1 MPVDASRALL
11 ARLLTDLPEGALIT
25 DAKRRVKHANAGF
38 TAMTG
43 YTESEIRDSNCS
55 FLQGVG
61 TDPATIDSIRTALEA
76 GRTFRGP
83 ILNYRKDGAEF
94 WNFLTIAPL
103 RDEADVI
110 THFVSVQLDVT
121 DFISGHDITRQLLAA
136 ERAHRETASL
146 LLDAARALNRSSS
159 VAETTAT
166 ISDLARSLTDGDHS
180 TVATWDDKRRS
191 LVLTAHSGVV
201 AAAGFRAPV
210 EQPDSSRLDD
220 LDAILRAEAPVA
232 LERESSDTM
241 RALQPELAT
250 STGLAMP
257 IRADEA
263 VLGLLLVGWVDANP
277 APGDSAAGRLGDLA
291 ELAGYAFAKAQIF
304 DEIRWNAVHDPLTR
318 LLNRSVIADTLA
330 TFVER
335 GRAEDTSTAVLYCDV
350 DRFKHINDTLGHD
363 AGDTVL
369 VAVAAALQGAV
380 RLGDI
385 VARMGGDEFAAIL
398 PLSDSVTPEGCATAI
413 ANALRQPLLLE
424 GQLVQSGAAIG
435 IAYGNLAY
443 DDGDDLLKRADMAM
457 YEAKAANLNSYRVF
471 DDVME
476 ERMTSR
482 VNIRAELTRALD
494 SDELTL
500 NYQPLVSARTGE
512 LKSVEALLRWNSPR
526 LGTVSPGVLIP
537 IAEES
542 GQIIELSNW
551 VLDRA
556 LCAIK
561 TLGDVPVGI
570 NISPVHF
577 RQGQFATMVADKL
590 LAANIRPE
598 LLYIEITE
606 GVLISHMDAAKK
618 TITQLRNLGIKVYLD
633 DFGTG
638 YSSLSYLQN
647 FEFDGMKIDKSF
659 LRNLGE
665 RQQATQIMRSVIDL
679 GHSLN
684 LQVVAEGIES
694 DWQARLLQLLNCD
707 ILQGF
712 HFATPMSLDGVQAFR
727 VQQAEALA
735 QVAAAPVALAEV
747 ERLAG

>member
-1 MPVDASRALL
+1 MPVPSAQYESHRVASAREGCLIVDSLPDLPDLDELGAVPVDASRALL

-25 DAKRRVKHANAGF
+25 DAARRVKHANAGF

-43 YTESEIRDSNCS
+43 YTESEIQDSNCS
-55 FLQGVG
+55 FLQGPD

-159 VAETTAT
+159 VAETAAT

-180 TVATWDDKRRS
+180 TVAAWDDKRRS

-210 EQPDSSRLDD
+210 EQPDSGRLDD

-263 VLGLLLVGWVDANP
+263 VLGLLVVGWNDANP

-350 DRFKHINDTLGHD
+350 DRFKHINDSLGHD

-385 VARMGGDEFAAIL
+385 VARMGGDEFVVIL
-398 PLSDSVTPEGCATAI
+398 NQVTGIGDAEHVVNRIRAQLERPITVGDDSVLAELSIGVAIDDAATSTATVAHAASDLLRAADAKMYADKNDRSSRRGEALAAGNIGADDASRAAPRGVLAI
-413 ANALRQPLLLE
+413 DMTRSDWIFDAFSTLADTLVAGYEVLDLLQVLVEYCHDLLETDSAGILLANA
-424 GQLVQSGAAIG
+424 
-435 IAYGNLAY
+435 
-443 DDGDDLLKRADMAM
+443 D
-457 YEAKAANLNSYRVF
+457 
-471 DDVME
+471 
-476 ERMTSR
+476 
-482 VNIRAELTRALD
+482 
-494 SDELTL
+494 DELEVAASTSQDDTVIQAMQLDAVAGPGIESFRTGRVVSVPDLDVDPQRWPAFANTARSLGIHSVYAIPLRLRDSTIGTL
-500 NYQPLVSARTGE
+500 NLMRRQKGDF
-512 LKSVEALLRWNSPR
+512 SPR
-526 LGTVSPGVLIP
+526 
-537 IAEES
+537 
-542 GQIIELSNW
+542 
-551 VLDRA
+551 
-556 LCAIK
+556 
-561 TLGDVPVGI
+561 DV
-570 NISPVHF
+570 
-577 RQGQFATMVADKL
+577 
-590 LAANIRPE
+590 LAAQALADVATI
-598 LLYIEITE
+598 
-606 GVLISHMDAAKK
+606 GMVLPDAAKVQ
-618 TITQLRNLGIKVYLD
+618 T
-633 DFGTG
+633 
-638 YSSLSYLQN
+638 S
-647 FEFDGMKIDKSF
+647 
-659 LRNLGE
+659 GE
-665 RQQATQIMRSVIDL
+665 RTATGGTDL
-679 GHSLN
+679 
-684 LQVVAEGIES
+684 EG
-694 DWQARLLQLLNCD
+694 
-707 ILQGF
+707 
-712 HFATPMSLDGVQAFR
+712 
-727 VQQAEALA
+727 
-735 QVAAAPVALAEV
+735 
-747 ERLAG
+747 

>member
-1 MPVDASRALL
+1 MLKTLQAEGDQKYKVIIAGYLVVFLAVALALTLGDAGQMAPF
-11 ARLLTDLPEGALIT
+11 A
-25 DAKRRVKHANAGF
+25 
-38 TAMTG
+38 
-43 YTESEIRDSNCS
+43 
-55 FLQGVG
+55 VG
-61 TDPATIDSIRTALEA
+61 LVVVCI
-76 GRTFRGP
+76 
-83 ILNYRKDGAEF
+83 
-94 WNFLTIAPL
+94 
-103 RDEADVI
+103 V
-110 THFVSVQLDVT
+110 
-121 DFISGHDITRQLLAA
+121 
-136 ERAHRETASL
+136 ASL
-146 LLDAARALNRSSS
+146 GLFGANHLRLAVENHRLSREGEHLDQ
-159 VAETTAT
+159 
-166 ISDLARSLTDGDHS
+166 
-180 TVATWDDKRRS
+180 K
-191 LVLTAHSGVV
+191 AHS
-201 AAAGFRAPV
+201 
-210 EQPDSSRLDD
+210 
-220 LDAILRAEAPVA
+220 
-232 LERESSDTM
+232 
-241 RALQPELAT
+241 
-250 STGLAMP
+250 
-257 IRADEA
+257 
-263 VLGLLLVGWVDANP
+263 
-277 APGDSAAGRLGDLA
+277 
-291 ELAGYAFAKAQIF
+291 
-304 DEIRWNAVHDPLTR
+304 DPLTGLMNR
-318 LLNRSVIADTLA
+318 VAFNNVLTERSQAHSHGELAILFFDLNR
-330 TFVER
+330 
-335 GRAEDTSTAVLYCDV
+335 
-350 DRFKHINDTLGHD
+350 FKEINDSLGHK
-363 AGDTVL
+363 AGDMLLAEVATVL
-369 VAVAAALQGAV
+369 TENLPGAVA
-380 RLGDI
+380 

-457 YEAKAANLNSYRVF
+457 YEAKAAGLNSYRVF

-526 LGTVSPGVLIP
+526 LGNVSPGVLIP

-542 GQIIELSNW
+542 GQIIELSHW
-551 VLDRA
+551 VLDKA
-556 LCAIK
+556 LHAIK
-561 TLGDVPVGI
+561 TLVDVPVGI

-577 RQGQFATMVADKL
+577 RHNQFATMVADKL

-712 HFATPMSLDGVQAFR
+712 HFATPMSLEAVQEFR
-727 VQQAEALA
+727 AKQADALA
-735 QVAAAPVALAEV
+735 ETTPAAVAAPVETVAEV
-747 ERLAG
+747 TEPERLAG

>member
-1 MPVDASRALL
+1 
-11 ARLLTDLPEGALIT
+11 
-25 DAKRRVKHANAGF
+25 
-38 TAMTG
+38 
-43 YTESEIRDSNCS
+43 
-55 FLQGVG
+55 
-61 TDPATIDSIRTALEA
+61 
-76 GRTFRGP
+76 
-83 ILNYRKDGAEF
+83 
-94 WNFLTIAPL
+94 
-103 RDEADVI
+103 
-110 THFVSVQLDVT
+110 
-121 DFISGHDITRQLLAA
+121 
-136 ERAHRETASL
+136 
-146 LLDAARALNRSSS
+146 
-159 VAETTAT
+159 
-166 ISDLARSLTDGDHS
+166 
-180 TVATWDDKRRS
+180 
-191 LVLTAHSGVV
+191 
-201 AAAGFRAPV
+201 
-210 EQPDSSRLDD
+210 
-220 LDAILRAEAPVA
+220 
-232 LERESSDTM
+232 
-241 RALQPELAT
+241 
-250 STGLAMP
+250 
-257 IRADEA
+257 
-263 VLGLLLVGWVDANP
+263 
-277 APGDSAAGRLGDLA
+277 
-291 ELAGYAFAKAQIF
+291 
-304 DEIRWNAVHDPLTR
+304 
-318 LLNRSVIADTLA
+318 
-330 TFVER
+330 
-335 GRAEDTSTAVLYCDV
+335 
-350 DRFKHINDTLGHD
+350 
-363 AGDTVL
+363 
-369 VAVAAALQGAV
+369 
-380 RLGDI
+380 
-385 VARMGGDEFAAIL
+385 
-398 PLSDSVTPEGCATAI
+398 
-413 ANALRQPLLLE
+413 
-424 GQLVQSGAAIG
+424 
-435 IAYGNLAY
+435 
-443 DDGDDLLKRADMAM
+443 MAM
-457 YEAKAANLNSYRVF
+457 YEARAANLNSYRVF

-526 LGTVSPGVLIP
+526 LGNVSPGVLIP

-542 GQIIELSNW
+542 GQIIELSHW
-551 VLDRA
+551 VLDKA